1 LKKSP
6 LRLQLL
12 AFTFARMVIN
22 TNSRMVY
29 PFLSI
34 FARGLGVDLVA
45 ISLVLTV
52 RALLGSLSP
61 LMAQITEHH
70 GRKSGILFGMG
81 LFLSGVSLVTIWP
94 TYLVF
99 FIAQCMA
106 FLGFYLYMSSMQAFL
121 GDHVPYQQRGST
133 MAIVELG
140 WSLAFIAGVP
150 LVGFLIG
157 RFGWYAPFPAL
168 LGMGALALIILVRI
182 IPSDRPQEQAP
193 GATWRNFRQVLTS
206 PSARAGLTLSLT
218 FVAANEVVN
227 IVFGVW
233 MEDSFGVK
241 LAALSIASAII
252 GLSEFGGDVLS
263 AAIVDRLGKERVI
276 RIALILNGLVALA
289 LPWIGRSLWGAMA
302 ALFLFYITYEFGIT
316 SSMPLISEV
325 LPATR
330 ATFMGA
336 NTAAYS
342 LGRALGAIL
351 APILYTLGFHANAI
365 TSAVLVLISLMALSR
380 IRLPQSD
387 SNLAPTI

>member
-1 LKKSP
+1 MKKSS
-6 LRLQLL
+6 LRLQVL

-22 TNSRMVY
+22 TNSRMLY
-29 PFLSI
+29 PFLST
-34 FARGLGVDLVA
+34 FARGLGVDLAA

-61 LMAQITEHH
+61 FLAQVTEHH
-70 GRKSGILFGMG
+70 GRKFGILLGMG
-81 LFLSGVSLVTIWP
+81 MYLTGVALVTIWP

-99 FIAQCMA
+99 FGAQCIA
-106 FLGFYLYMSSMQAFL
+106 FLGFYLYLSSMQAFL
-121 GDHVPYQQRGST
+121 GDNVPYRQRGSI

-140 WSLAFIAGVP
+140 WSLAFIVGVP
-150 LVGFLIG
+150 FVGFLIG

-168 LGMGALALIILVRI
+168 VGMGILAFFVLLCV
-182 IPSDRPQEQAP
+182 IPTDRPQKQAS
-193 GATWRNFRQVLTS
+193 GASWRNFRKVLAS
-206 PSARAGLTLSLT
+206 PSAVAGLTLSLT

-241 LAALSIASAII
+241 VAALSIAAAVI

-289 LPWIGRSLWGAMA
+289 LPWIGRSLWGAIA
-302 ALFLFYITYEFGIT
+302 ALFLFYITYEFGVT

-325 LPATR
+325 MPATR
-330 ATFMGA
+330 ATLMGA

-342 LGRALGAIL
+342 LGRALGALL
-351 APILYTLGFHANAI
+351 APLLYSFSFQANAI
-365 TSAVLVLISLMALSR
+365 TSAGLVLVSLFALSR
-380 IRLPQSD
+380 IRLPHSD
-387 SNLAPTI
+387 PIPG